1 MFIFILAPRME
12 FIKCFNQFAG
22 RWKSLYRSHGKRTYD
37 LKIILHFFNIKCIFP
52 K

>member
-22 RWKSLYRSHGKRTYD
+22 RWKSLYTGVTVKEPT
-37 LKIILHFFNIKCIFP
+37 I
-52 K
+52 